1 MNRID
6 NDHSEDPKDWITEEK
21 MKEMFGSID
30 FILVPSRHHM
40 VAKDG
45 KPARPKYHVY
55 FPVSAISYK
64 GLPKESM

>member
-1 MNRID
+1 
-6 NDHSEDPKDWITEEK
+6 
-21 MKEMFGSID
+21 MFGSID
-30 FILVPSRHHM
+30 FVLVPSRHHM

-64 GLPKESM
+64 ELPKESM